1 MIATIMTELTTAD
14 SYIVRIYRIDTEDPK
29 KLTGLVEAMDGSGER
44 TPFTDIEELAA
55 VLNGLVPGHR
65 KERRKKE
72 VRSSKRTE
80 NDDIQIARD
89 GQRR

>member
-1 MIATIMTELTTAD
+1 MTELSTAD
-14 SYIVRIYRIDTEDPK
+14 SFIVRIYRIDTEDPK

-44 TPFTDIEELAA
+44 TPFTDVEELAA
-55 VLNGLVPGHR
+55 ALSGLVPGHR

-80 NDDIQIARD
+80 NDDSRIARE
-89 GQRR
+89 GRRR